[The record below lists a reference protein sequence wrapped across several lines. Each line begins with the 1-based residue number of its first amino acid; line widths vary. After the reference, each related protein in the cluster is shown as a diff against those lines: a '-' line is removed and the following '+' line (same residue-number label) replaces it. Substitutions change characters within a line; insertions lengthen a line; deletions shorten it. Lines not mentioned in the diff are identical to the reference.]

1 MEKAVAESRSLGD
14 LREFLSIANRDERAE
29 CEAKVLAGSIR
40 TKDIADRIKKEIET
54 LTGAVPTEEH
64 RLVYSFDDGLRV
76 NIVGAENIH
85 KVCTTSS
92 FAKIPALVERK
103 TRYFQ
108 TVEPRTEN
116 RDVLELQE
124 YKTRFT
130 LRHERKIREDYA
142 GPVNDPKAFVRMI
155 HRLSWVTPTR
165 EFRIDFSMVKSR
177 NKGERLLD
185 VLKLPVTYELE
196 IEYTPQ
202 PEPRRPVEDVALTF
216 VRLIE
221 RLLSAYQGS
230 PFVLPESQMA
240 QYAQEFQRT
249 DNRFYNLITLER
261 KHLKADRIGNIT
273 KGYTVTNKADGERCG
288 LFVARDRR
296 LLRINKQGVV
306 VWTGVTAKDESHL
319 NDFVDGEY
327 IPDLNLFC
335 IFDIYRFR
343 GQSTKGL
350 PLFTTDEDAP
360 ERSRLGCA
368 RLFVEDL
375 KTQFVQLP
383 TEQPMRIETKLFLA
397 GDGVRMEE
405 SIQKILDMKF
415 EYKIDGLIFTPRYSP
430 VAPVGEL
437 QGETWT
443 RVYKWKPASQNSIDF
458 LLRMENTPPTY
469 DTATRTDVKE
479 GMLFVGRTPSKV
491 TIYPCEQLTGEYVPP
506 VLPADL
512 QRIATSAS
520 RVPSPFQ
527 PSAPRDPDAY
537 KIKIPLNSRGVPVD
551 IEGNRVENDTI
562 IECAYD
568 IDKRNWIVMR
578 TRHDKTYKYR
588 VLRKAEFGN
597 DVLTA
602 ENVWTSIHVP
612 ITDDMIRHFVSN
624 PPDDTYEDEVYYRD
638 DLDSRDRILRQ
649 VYSFHNRIKEGLYK
663 MNVPAGS
670 TLLELAVGR
679 GGDLKKWK
687 IYKPSKVVGMDYA
700 EKNLTMPQ
708 QGACARY
715 LKEKATGEPL
725 PKVLYI
731 TSDMTKPFEEQDNK
745 YMNILLGKE
754 PAPTPYLREF
764 EGLKLFDEVACQFAI
779 HYACESEE
787 TFKVFV
793 ENVAKHC
800 KSTFFGTFLDGQSVY
815 TLLAGKSKH
824 IFRKGTSVFAQI
836 EKQYEDTGTWSNE
849 FGLAINV
856 MLESLE
862 KPQMEYLVPFEKVT
876 AMFQEAGFE
885 LVVSEGFQDLYSRQ
899 TKISFGE
906 QEQEFSFLYK
916 TFVFKRV
923 SKPVEEEI
931 PEDLPPLE
939 RVEEEA
945 TGQEEVATG
954 QEEVATGQEEA
965 KTEEAAPA
973 EAEAKTVTTTAPKR
987 RKRVVPKAP
996 EGPPPEP
1003 PVFFFSKSPENK
1015 ELSNF
1020 FEVEFELEG
1029 VKFQSAE
1036 HAYQYYKAMTFDDKE
1051 IAKKIL
1057 KAKSAQSAKAFGKKV
1072 TGYDEK
1078 VWDTKKDDVMRAVVR
1093 AKFRSNPAIRK
1104 VLLDTGDRPLAEAD
1118 PRDKYWGI
1126 GTSADTEKAKNP
1138 AKWPGEN
1145 KLGKLLME
1153 VRAEL
1158 KAEAVSN

>member
-1 MEKAVAESRSLGD
+1 MEKAVAESRSLKD
-14 LREFLSIANRDERAE
+14 LREFLQIANRDERAE
-29 CEAKVLAGSIR
+29 LEAKVLAGKIR
-40 TKDIADRIKKEIET
+40 TKDIAERIKAEIEVM
-54 LTGAVPTEEH
+54 TGVVPTEEH
-64 RLVYSFDDGLRV
+64 RLVYSFDDGLRA
-76 NIVGAENIH
+76 NILGAENIH
-85 KVCTTSS
+85 KVCTSGS

-108 TVEPRTEN
+108 AMEPRTDN
-116 RDVLELQE
+116 RDVLEMQDFN
-124 YKTRFT
+124 TRFT

-142 GPVNDPKAFVRMI
+142 GPVNDPKAFIRMI

-177 NKGERLLD
+177 NRGERLLD

-202 PEPRRPVEDVALTF
+202 AEPRRSPEDVSLTF

-221 RLLSAYQGS
+221 RLLGAYQGS
-230 PFVLPESQMA
+230 PFILPESQMS
-240 QYAQEFQRT
+240 QYATEFQRS

-261 KHLKADRIGNIT
+261 KHLIPTRPGNIT

-288 LFVARDRR
+288 LFVARDRK

-306 VWTGVTAKDESHL
+306 IWTGVTAKDDSHL

-327 IPDLNLFC
+327 IPELNLFC
-335 IFDIYRFR
+335 IFDVYRFR
-343 GQSTKGL
+343 TQNTKGL
-350 PLFTTDEDAP
+350 PLFTTDEDILANP
-360 ERSRLGCA
+360 EGSRLGCA
-368 RLFVEDL
+368 RLFVDDV

-383 TEQPMRIETKLFLA
+383 SDRPPMRIETKLFLA

-405 SIQKILDMKF
+405 SIQRILDMKF
-415 EYKIDGLIFTPRYSP
+415 EYKIDGLIFTPRFSA

-458 LLRMENTPPTY
+458 LLRLDDAPPTY
-469 DTATRTDVKE
+469 DTATRSDVKT
-479 GMLFVGRTPSKV
+479 GMLFVGRSPSKV
-491 TIYPCEQLTGEYVPP
+491 VIYPCEQMTGEYIPP

-512 QRIATSAS
+512 QRIVTSS
-520 RVPSPFQ
+520 TRVPSPFQ
-527 PSAPRDPDAY
+527 PNAPRDPDAY
-537 KIKIPLNSRGVPVD
+537 KIKVPLNARGVPVD
-551 IEGNRVENDTI
+551 MDGNRVENDTI
-562 IECAYD
+562 IECSYD

-578 TRHDKTYKYR
+578 TRYDKTYKYR

-624 PPDDTYEDEVYYRD
+624 PPDDTYEDDIYYRD

-649 VYSFHNRIKEGLYK
+649 VYSFHNRIKDSLYK
-663 MNVPAGS
+663 ANVPAGS

-687 IYKPSKVVGMDYA
+687 TYRPSKVVGMDYA
-700 EKNLTMPQ
+700 EQNLTMPQ

-715 LKEKATGEPL
+715 LKEKATGEPI
-725 PKVLYI
+725 PKVLYVVG
-731 TSDMTKPFEEQDNK
+731 DMTKPFEEQESK
-745 YMNILLGKE
+745 YLNIVLGKE
-754 PAPTPYLREF
+754 PATTPYLREF
-764 EGLKLFDEVACQFAI
+764 EGLKMFDEVACQFAL

-787 TFKVFV
+787 TFQAFV
-793 ENVAKHC
+793 NNVAKHC
-800 KSTFFGTFLDGQSVY
+800 KNTFFGTFLDGQSVY

-824 IFRKGTSVFAQI
+824 IFRKGTTVFAQFD
-836 EKQYEDTGTWSNE
+836 KQYEDAGTWDNQ

-862 KPQMEYLVPFEKVT
+862 KPQVEYLVPFEKVT
-876 AMFQEAGFE
+876 EMFQAAGFE
-885 LVVSEGFQDLYSRQ
+885 LVLSEGFGDLYARQ
-899 TKISFGE
+899 NKISFGE

-931 PEDLPPLE
+931 PEDMPALE
-939 RVEEEA
+939 RVEEL
-945 TGQEEVATG
+945 TGQEEEAPEGKEEVPEEEKKEA
-954 QEEVATGQEEA
+954 EPEVATE
-965 KTEEAAPA
+965 
-973 EAEAKTVTTTAPKR
+973 EAKTVTTAAPKR
-987 RKRVVPKAP
+987 RKRVVPKAA
-996 EGPPPEP
+996 EEP
-1003 PVFFFSKSPENK
+1003 PAEPPLFFSGKTPEHK
-1015 ELSNF
+1015 EFSNDYA
-1020 FEVEFELEG
+1020 VEFELEG
-1029 VKFQSAE
+1029 VRFPSAE
-1036 HAYQYYKAMTFDDKE
+1036 HAYQYYKAMTFDDK
-1051 IAKKIL
+1051 ATAAKIL

-1072 TGYDEK
+1072 EKYDEK
-1078 VWDTKKDDVMRAVVR
+1078 VWDTKKDDVMRSIVR
-1093 AKFRSNPAIRK
+1093 AKFRSNPTIREA
-1104 VLLDTGDRPLAEAD
+1104 LLATGDRVLAEAD
-1118 PRDKYWGI
+1118 PREKYWSI

-1138 AKWPGEN
+1138 KKWPGQN
-1145 KLGKLLME
+1145 KLGQLLMDVRTE
-1153 VRAEL
+1153 LRAEI
-1158 KAEAVSN
+1158 